1 MQNYQSLKKKSRN
14 NAMHFQPP
22 MCKHWRVAVIKR
34 RVYRTG
40 SASDIIIT
48 NQKLCSTYSE
58 LALKVYQFLVMLDIS
73 RANFFWLKKFAR
85 HMSSKFVKWLIEVSE
100 NKVVSNLLPT
110 IFLDN

>member
-1 MQNYQSLKKKSRN
+1 MNIEMCK
-14 NAMHFQPP
+14 

-85 HMSSKFVKWLIEVSE
+85 HMSSKFVKWL
-100 NKVVSNLLPT
+100 KVNYIHLIILLES
-110 IFLDN
+110 FCRYL